1 MKCEASPAL
10 AMGATI
16 LELRAKLL
24 NAHKILIAVFV
35 LKQVSATKTSTVG
48 HLRYLSILA
57 WNLDFIKLSILKL
70 RQVMAKK
77 VERLDARS

>member
-1 MKCEASPAL
+1 
-10 AMGATI
+10 MGATI
-16 LELRAKLL
+16 FKLRAKLL

-35 LKQVSATKTSTVG
+35 LKHVLASKSSTVG

-57 WNLDFIKLSILKL
+57 RNLNLIKLSILKL

-77 VERLDARS
+77 VERLNARS